1 MPTPHEKLAESLEV
15 LKELQNENGAAA
27 IRTGDISR
35 THRERLVEN
44 GFLIEVLRGWYIPS
58 RPNVAPGDSTSWYAS
73 YWRFC
78 AAYLNERF
86 KRNWC
91 LSPDQSL
98 IIHSGNWTVPQQLL
112 IRSPL
117 GKNNTVNL
125 PYNTSLYDLK
135 GSLPGKQYVEEK
147 EGLQAYTVAASL
159 IYCSP
164 GLFTNNPTDIR
175 TALML
180 IRDAS
185 DVLTILLDNG
195 HSAIAG
201 RLAGAFRNVGRDRV
215 ANEILKAMESAGY
228 NVREADPFAD
238 RINPGGTG
246 RPESPYVVRVRMMW
260 QAMRGVVIA
269 RFPKPPGLPKN
280 KVQLLKHIAEVY
292 VTDAYHSL
300 SIEGYRV
307 TPELIERV
315 RSGSWNPD
323 RDSKDTEQRNAL
335 AARGYWLT
343 YQAVLKSLEK
353 ILAGNNPG
361 GVVEDDH
368 STWYRE
374 LFSPSV
380 LVGLLKARDLAG
392 YRNGPVYIRNS
403 MHVPLN
409 RDAVLDAM
417 PEFFNLLKQ
426 EEHAAVRVMLGHFIF
441 VYIHPYFDGNG
452 RIGRFLMNSMLI
464 AGGYPWT
471 VVPVAKRKQYM
482 EALEQAS
489 VYQNIEPF
497 TNFLTTLVESGMKG
511 EPLPAV
517 PNRDF
522 GGV

>member
-1 MPTPHEKLAESLEV
+1 
-15 LKELQNENGAAA
+15 
-27 IRTGDISR
+27 
-35 THRERLVEN
+35 
-44 GFLIEVLRGWYIPS
+44 
-58 RPNVAPGDSTSWYAS
+58 
-73 YWRFC
+73 
-78 AAYLNERF
+78 
-86 KRNWC
+86 
-91 LSPDQSL
+91 
-98 IIHSGNWTVPQQLL
+98 VPQQLL
-112 IRSPL
+112 VRSPL

-125 PYNTSLYDLK
+125 PFNTSLYDLK
-135 GSLPGKQYVEEK
+135 GSHPDKQSIEK
-147 EGLQAYTVAASL
+147 KDGLQMYTVSASL
-159 IYCSP
+159 INCSP
-164 GLFTNNPTDIR
+164 GLFTSNPIDVR

-185 DVLTILLDNG
+185 DVLGILLDNG

-201 RLAGAFRNVGRDRV
+201 RLVGAFRNIGRDRI
-215 ANEILKAMESAGY
+215 ANEILNAMQSAGY
-228 NVREADPFAD
+228 DVREVDPFAD
-238 RINPGGTG
+238 KINVGGTG
-246 RPESPYVVRVRMMW
+246 RRESPYVLRIRMMW

-269 RFPKPPGLPKN
+269 NFPKSPGLPKN
-280 KVQLLKHIAEVY
+280 KVQLLKHVAEVY

-323 RDSKDTEQRNAL
+323 NESKDAGQRNAL

-343 YQAVLKSLEK
+343 YQAVMKSLEK
-353 ILAGNNPG
+353 ILAGHNPG
-361 GVVEDDH
+361 GVVENDH

-409 RDAVLDAM
+409 RDAILDAM
-417 PEFFNLLKQ
+417 PELFNLLNQ
-426 EEHAAVRVMLGHFIF
+426 EESAAVRVVLGHFIF

-452 RIGRFLMNSMLI
+452 RIGRFLMNAILI

-471 VVPVAKRKQYM
+471 VVPVVKRKQYM

-497 TNFLTTLVESGMKG
+497 TKFIATLVERGLKG
-511 EPLPAV
+511 DPLPSI
-517 PNRDF
+517 PK
-522 GGV
+522 

>member
-1 MPTPHEKLAESLEV
+1 MPIAREKLAGSLEV
-15 LKELQNENGAAA
+15 LRELQHESGAAA
-27 IRTGDISR
+27 VRSRDISR
-35 THRERLVEN
+35 THRDRLVRS
-44 GFLIEVLRGWYIPS
+44 GFLVEILKGWYIPS
-58 RPNVAPGDSTSWYAS
+58 QPNMAQGDSTSWYAS

-78 AAYLNERF
+78 AAYLNTRF
-86 KRNWC
+86 KTKWC

-112 IRSPL
+112 VRSPL
-117 GKNNTVNL
+117 GRNNTINL
-125 PYNTSLYDLK
+125 PFDTSLYDLK
-135 GSLPGKQYVEEK
+135 GTLPARSDIEEK
-147 EGLQAYTVAASL
+147 DGLQVYTIAASL
-159 IYCSP
+159 INCSP
-164 GLFTNNPTDIR
+164 ALFRSNPTDAR

-180 IRDAS
+180 IQDAS
-185 DVLTILLDNG
+185 EVLTILLENG

-201 RLAGAFRNVGRDRV
+201 RLAGAFRNVGRHRI
-215 ANEILKAMESAGY
+215 ANEILATMQSAGY
-228 NVREADPFAD
+228 DVREVDPFQD
-238 RINPGGTG
+238 KIDTGGTD
-246 RPESPYVVRVRMMW
+246 RPRSPYVVRVRLMW
-260 QAMRGVVIA
+260 QAMREMVIA
-269 RFPKPPGLPKN
+269 KFPEPPGLPRN
-280 KVQLLKHIAEVY
+280 RTQLLKHVAEVY

-315 RSGSWNPD
+315 RAGKWNPES
-323 RDSKDTEQRNAL
+323 DSKDAEQRNAL

-343 YQAVLKSLEK
+343 YQSVLKSLEK
-353 ILAGNNPG
+353 ILAAHNPG
-361 GVVEDDH
+361 QVVEDDH

-380 LVGLLKARDLAG
+380 LVGFLKTRDLAG

-417 PEFFNLLKQ
+417 PEFFDLLKR
-426 EEHAAVRVMLGHFIF
+426 EEHAAVRVVLGHFLF

-452 RIGRFLMNSMLI
+452 RIGRFIMNAMLI

-471 VVPVAKRKQYM
+471 VIPVARRKQYM

-497 TNFLTTLVESGMKG
+497 TLFLATLVESGIKG
-511 EPLPAV
+511 GSLPAI
-517 PNRDF
+517 PK
-522 GGV
+522 

>member
-1 MPTPHEKLAESLEV
+1 MPAAHEKLAESLEI

-27 IRTGDISR
+27 IRTRDISR
-35 THRERLVEN
+35 THRERLVQN
-44 GFLIEVLRGWYIPS
+44 GFLVEVLRGWYIPS
-58 RPNVAPGDSTSWYAS
+58 RPNMVLGDSTSWYAS

-78 AAYLNERF
+78 AAYLNQRF
-86 KRNWC
+86 KRKWC

-112 IRSPL
+112 VRSPL

-125 PYNTSLYDLK
+125 PFNTSLYDLK
-135 GSLPGKQYVEEK
+135 GPLPNLQYIEEK
-147 EGLQAYTVAASL
+147 DGLQVYTIAASL
-159 IYCSP
+159 VNCSP
-164 GLFTNNPTDIR
+164 ALFNSNPTDAR

-185 DVLTILLDNG
+185 DVLTILLENG

-201 RLAGAFRNVGRDRV
+201 RLAGAFRNVGRDRI
-215 ANEILKAMESAGY
+215 AKEILNAMRSAGY
-228 NVREADPFAD
+228 DVREVDPFTD
-238 RINPGGTG
+238 RINTRGTG
-246 RPESPYVVRVRMMW
+246 RPESPYVVRIRLMW
-260 QAMRGVVIA
+260 QAMREVIIEK
-269 RFPKPPGLPKN
+269 FPEPPGLPKN
-280 KVQLLKHIAEVY
+280 KVQLLKHVAEVF

-315 RSGSWNPD
+315 RSGNWNPD
-323 RDSKDTEQRNAL
+323 RDSKDAEQRNAL

-343 YQAVLKSLEK
+343 YQSVLKSLEK
-353 ILAGNNPG
+353 ILGADNPG
-361 GVVEDDH
+361 EVVEDDH

-417 PEFFNLLKQ
+417 PEFFDLLKH
-426 EEHAAVRVMLGHFIF
+426 EEHAAVRVVLGHFIF

-452 RIGRFLMNSMLI
+452 RIGRFVMNAMLI

-471 VVPVAKRKQYM
+471 VVPVGKRNQYM

-489 VYQNIEPF
+489 VYQRIEPF
-497 TNFLTTLVESGMKG
+497 TNFLATLVENGMKG
-511 EPLPAV
+511 EPLPAI
-517 PNRDF
+517 PK
-522 GGV
+522 